1 MGGYPPHGT
10 GPGEFP
16 GLGGA
21 ETDGADPTAEARRE
35 VGVHLGG
42 GGESGGGV

>member
-10 GPGEFP
+10 GPGGFL

-21 ETDGADPTAEARRE
+21 ATDVESSTEEAGRK
-35 VGVHLGG
+35 VVVHLGG
-42 GGESGGGV
+42 GGESGDGV

>member
-1 MGGYPPHGT
+1 MGPGEVT
-10 GPGEFP
+10 GPGGE
-16 GLGGA
+16 A
-21 ETDGADPTAEARRE
+21 TDGEAHKTEAGRK

>member
-10 GPGEFP
+10 GPRGVP
-16 GLGGA
+16 VPGGA
-21 ETDGADPTAEARRE
+21 ATDGEAPAAAGKRK
-35 VGVHLGG
+35 VVFHLGG